1 MYGHKYYQPPFN
13 PSDESVEGLR
23 VALER
28 VAGRP
33 ISTEY
38 ARESTYN
45 LIRFFEVLQRWDAE
59 TPGRVEN
66 IARSLRNVSPSQLAD
81 PDLFDFAGL
90 TPDTLLSLVDETPG
104 GPTLTSVS

>member
-59 TPGRVEN
+59 SKAKAAASAAAGDEREALTEKSPDGVQKSPG
-66 IARSLRNVSPSQLAD
+66 
-81 PDLFDFAGL
+81 
-90 TPDTLLSLVDETPG
+90 DELP
-104 GPTLTSVS
+104 